1 MEDKHWSGTPKKY
14 AFTPDEWGEKAEV
27 WHKKLKNW
35 VENQWVTKFKI
46 CGSNQYVPSEMFTA
60 IYLSHGFKIIR
71 IV

>member
-1 MEDKHWSGTPKKY
+1 MARLKNTHLHQMN
-14 AFTPDEWGEKAEV
+14 GEKRLRYDTRNTRTG
-27 WHKKLKNW
+27 LKSVGPNL
-35 VENQWVTKFKI
+35 KI